1 MNQITT
7 SNRPTLEAFLQ
18 KQMARGRICFIVD
31 ATASRQEAWDRAA
44 RLQGAMFGEAA
55 ATRNLELQLIFYRGI
70 DECQASRWVSD
81 GQTLARIM
89 SQVTCRAGETQIA
102 RALAHARREHAK
114 QKINAVILISDA
126 CEEVPERLYAEA
138 RELGVPIFAFQESND
153 AAVAKVYCELAKV
166 TGGAHCEFDA
176 SSVIKLREL
185 LRAVATFATGGIQ
198 ALERQSTNAATLL
211 LAQMKRRD

>member
-7 SNRPTLEAFLQ
+7 SNRPALEAFLQ

-44 RLQGAMFGEAA
+44 RLQGAMFCEAA
-55 ATRNLELQLIFYRGI
+55 ATRNLELQLISYRGI
-70 DECQASRWVSD
+70 DECQASVWVSD
-81 GQTLARIM
+81 RQTLARIM

-114 QKINAVILISDA
+114 QKINAVILIS
-126 CEEVPERLYAEA
+126 EEVPERLYAEA
-138 RELGVPIFAFQESND
+138 RELGVPIFAFQEGND
-153 AAVAKVYCELAKV
+153 AAIAKVYCELAKV

-176 SSVIKLREL
+176 SSANKLREL

>member
-7 SNRPTLEAFLQ
+7 SNRPTLGAFLL

-31 ATASRQEAWDRAA
+31 ATASRQEPWDRAA
-44 RLQGAMFGEAA
+44 RLQGAMFCEAA

-126 CEEVPERLYAEA
+126 CEEAPERLYAEA
-138 RELGVPIFAFQESND
+138 RELGIPIFAFQEGND

-166 TGGAHCEFDA
+166 TGA
-176 SSVIKLREL
+176 
-185 LRAVATFATGGIQ
+185 
-198 ALERQSTNAATLL
+198 
-211 LAQMKRRD
+211 RRLPSQEHDRRSHHP